1 MNEMA
6 RRKSLTLQERQEL
19 ERRWANGD
27 NAVQIA
33 KDLDVSNMTIYTE
46 LKRGQDGTLDRN
58 ARMTY
63 RAELGQQAFQRALRN
78 RGRRAA
84 AQATD

>member
-1 MNEMA
+1 M
-6 RRKSLTLQERQEL
+6 ERQEL
-19 ERRWANGD
+19 ERRWAHGD

-33 KDLDVSNMTIYTE
+33 KDFDVSHATIYAE
-46 LKRGQDGTLDRN
+46 LNRGHDGTLDEN
-58 ARMTY
+58 ARPTY
-63 RAELGQQAFQRALRN
+63 RAELGQMAFQKALRN